1 MSTIRK
7 KQIIIAM
14 KFPTLKN
21 TKKIIEAKLNG
32 FTVFAI
38 GIKIEVE
45 TFNRSM

>member
-21 TKKIIEAKLNG
+21 TKRNYRSKIKWVYSICYWNK
-32 FTVFAI
+32 
-38 GIKIEVE
+38 
-45 TFNRSM
+45 NRGSNV